1 MVRDKLVMALT
12 TMRGAN
18 DRVDKT
24 NGDSTRVA
32 SHSKIGNGY
41 KRKNCH
47 SLVLILILISIKTRS
62 DNIFGP
68 KPPTTHQELN
78 LA

>member
-47 SLVLILILISIKTRS
+47 SLVLILIMI
-62 DNIFGP
+62 
-68 KPPTTHQELN
+68 
-78 LA
+78 